1 MLSVCYFYR
10 PLSDLPQAPAAET
23 ISQDSFQ
30 SKYLAPLLGK
40 QANVIVAFLQDKV
53 LKLQVQSKIG
63 GGGGGGVA
71 SCLSNKK
78 RKKHCPV
85 SHCVFDA
92 FDRADMDRHHLH
104 IKLQWHWLIC
114 ITLHRALNTLHHAF
128 SFTQKKRHND
138 TYSKH
143 WCTTSFFQTLPWL
156 ISPKVS

>member
-1 MLSVCYFYR
+1 MLAICYFYR

-63 GGGGGGVA
+63 GGGCFLSFKQKKKETL
-71 SCLSNKK
+71 SCLTLS
-78 RKKHCPV
+78 
-85 SHCVFDA
+85 VFDA

-104 IKLQWHWLIC
+104 MKIQ
-114 ITLHRALNTLHHAF
+114 
-128 SFTQKKRHND
+128 
-138 TYSKH
+138 
-143 WCTTSFFQTLPWL
+143 
-156 ISPKVS
+156 